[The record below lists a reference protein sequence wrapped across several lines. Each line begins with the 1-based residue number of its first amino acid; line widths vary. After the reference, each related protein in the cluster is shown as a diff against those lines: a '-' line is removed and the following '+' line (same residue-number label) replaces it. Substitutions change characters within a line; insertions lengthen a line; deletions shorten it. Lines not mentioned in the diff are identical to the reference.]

1 MHDALRPPGLHWA
14 CGGVIC
20 GRGWRAQ
27 GPQLLLAGGHQVLQ
41 LPEEDGVVAAQV
53 EMQLAT
59 ILMAGGVKWG
69 EGGVGRVRNLGVCL

>member
-1 MHDALRPPGLHWA
+1 M
-14 CGGVIC
+14 
-20 GRGWRAQ
+20 
-27 GPQLLLAGGHQVLQ
+27 LQ